1 MQPSR
6 PASRVTYSVPEQTT
20 TRIPIRLHSHSAF
33 DCLRWGPADNGQ
45 PISALLL
52 PTATALGDGTATRSC
67 SLVSSG
73 QLRPAPA
80 QQREDRN
87 EPASQRR
94 PIDLAPAAAGFTLAS
109 IFLHHPSSLTDV
121 PCACIRARPVIR
133 PVFRFSRRFLPSRKG
148 AFLRNPPST
157 IDDDDGIPTKRPSRN
172 PPFLICCD
180 GLFDCFP
187 SWTSTTTPTTP
198 STTTRDSSDAAFV
211 ARFHARPPD
220 RPSPNLLT

>member
-1 MQPSR
+1 MQPSK
-6 PASRVTYSVPEQTT
+6 PGSRVTEQTT
-20 TRIPIRLHSHSAF
+20 TRIPFRLHSHSAF
-33 DCLRWGPADNGQ
+33 DCPRWGPADNRR

-80 QQREDRN
+80 QQREGREDRN

-109 IFLHHPSSLTDV
+109 FFFIIHLRSPTSRV
-121 PCACIRARPVIR
+121 PLPRSPFDP

-157 IDDDDGIPTKRPSRN
+157 GQTTDDDDGIPTKHSSRN
-172 PPFLICCD
+172 PPFLR
-180 GLFDCFP
+180 L
-187 SWTSTTTPTTP
+187 
-198 STTTRDSSDAAFV
+198 
-211 ARFHARPPD
+211 
-220 RPSPNLLT
+220 PSPLALKPSPSALSDPYACRRLRFLVSIR